1 MATNAPHF
9 KSRQMTEWNECKIY
23 VIGRSTHQLQYAYWQ
38 QKVSCR
44 TRSHDIF
51 CSTKNVLSQTI
62 NTTIFGRRLFRWRF
76 DFRVRRKMKTENLFI
91 YFFSLIVQTFHC
103 VVLFVYSSFVRVLF
117 FFSSSRSSI
126 SITNASRL
134 TNVWNALNMNSPISF
149 LFFSFSLFFYSIFL
163 CPETSNGF
171 FYSSSSRQF
180 ACVVFV
186 WYSLRSASRLV
197 LQWKNLFVFFIDVWL
212 FMFFFSVPFRCSI
225 DTSKC
230 ARFERKKE
238 NRIIARLPN

>member
-117 FFSSSRSSI
+117 FFLLLVVQSVSQTHLDSQTCGMRWTWI
-126 SITNASRL
+126 HQFR
-134 TNVWNALNMNSPISF
+134 
-149 LFFSFSLFFYSIFL
+149 FSFFPFHFFFILFFYA
-163 CPETSNGF
+163 PKHPT
-171 FYSSSSRQF
+171 
-180 ACVVFV
+180 
-186 WYSLRSASRLV
+186 
-197 LQWKNLFVFFIDVWL
+197 VFFIHPPVDSLRVL
-212 FMFFFSVPFRCSI
+212 FLFDILCVQRLVSFYNEKISLFSLSTFDYLCFFFLFLFAVQSTPANVR
-225 DTSKC
+225 DSKG
-230 ARFERKKE
+230 KKKTE
-238 NRIIARLPN
+238 